1 MPRVS
6 GFRGTWSPNKRPY
19 ITITPDVWVAFQQE
33 TSVIWCGECKREVN
47 FNDYITGIS
56 TEASVDSPP
65 GSATINLSI
74 PDTDVNDFFVDGQ
87 LIIIPMMEVE
97 IYAKGYFLVGGF
109 PQYYRIFWGLVSSV
123 SKSWSGGTTSV
134 TINCKDIL
142 RWWELTNVTI
152 NPAFIDP
159 FGSSAGG
166 YQLWGNQFAGQNPYT
181 VIIALAKESMGD
193 FSLTTGS
200 FTSYLPERGP
210 ERQIIASYAKDI
222 MAYWQLKF
230 SNIWN
235 SLVLYGTS
243 GQMYTLTGIGG
254 TSLSPSAIASSIF
267 KSEAEALSL
276 NQATNAFKIQP
287 HEIATFKKELS
298 KAGDVEFF
306 QTDNQTKLTVAL
318 QSRDQAGY
326 EFYCDTTG
334 DIIFKPPFYN
344 LNVMPNK
351 PISWVQDFE
360 VIDDSVTDSEQEV
373 YTHITSSGNA
383 FGGTT
388 DWGLNDEITTPRTGA
403 FDFHLL
409 RRYGWRRLDYQ
420 CEWAGNPLKLF
431 YHLLDYL
438 DRVNAKRQ
446 NGTVT
451 IPMRPELRMGFPIWF
466 PKYDSFFYVQGIS
479 HNFSV
484 GGQATTT
491 LTLIAKRS
499 KFVAPNNIGQ
509 LKESDIRGVVTKDS
523 TGKSATRPDISYEIS
538 FPDRAGAS
546 ASLGD
551 DSLGYGNPAVIRDP
565 KTGKLLGFPNA
576 VMVYRSTHKGQKLVD
591 IVLSKGMNK
600 GNKGNKNSAG
610 KPDVDFNYN
619 KVNGEII
626 DLLQSEAR
634 DTVLKRLRAHR
645 YEAAMTNAG
654 AYDYAFDT
662 SRVIKELSVLPI
674 DKVSWGTGTDGNKKT
689 ITNSPEFEAKSE
701 AQVKAEKIQKI
712 AVDEAKTNLKS
723 AQDDYNKKQKIADDY
738 MAKKYGKNPPKGGPT
753 EEDNIT
759 LSDSFSAN
767 SKLTFAKAQLADE
780 EKIFSALKSSAN
792 PEVLPDLDM
801 LVRPVSDEFGFEVIG
816 HYRYGRGAFIDRGQL
831 KVINPDTSAISNQL
845 NIQFASTSGLL
856 TDTSKPGDGLSPSA
870 ISFSEAFEKMQP
882 DDYITGA
889 SFTGSRLGVDPLN
902 FNANINV
909 TSQQTY
915 TNLVNANKGTGVY
928 VEADAT
934 RRAITLGEL
943 KPTISFD
950 GLSNA
955 STDCACQLG
964 KTNWLTILPLS
975 VVKTVLGEGSFSST
989 TTEKSSKEKALQII
1003 AEADAMKALFDDGF
1017 TNKKKATITDKVLLE
1032 IQIKYVSESNKK
1044 EKELIDKVKNKKLT
1058 QVQADKELSDFERTK
1073 GLEMKQEID
1082 NFVNSRLA
1090 AFEPGDSNL
1099 YGKLEVSVNNN
1110 KFTLAGFFSSLS
1122 EYLSSQFT
1130 RNYEQNKLRE
1140 DIYTATGRNLV
1151 DQIPDIPS
1159 NVAPEPD
1166 NALAMRAS
1174 LGDPDALAAL
1184 QNNANFDFG
1193 LSKDAMKKFNAKFKD
1208 QPVDNTTSLADINA
1222 NYGKTNSASSIGPA
1236 QQFQPL
1242 TGPSFSSIINPTE
1255 FAKAKP
1261 DTFKDRSKG
1270 P

>member
-1 MPRVS
+1 MPRIS

-19 ITITPDVWVAFQQE
+19 ITVTPDVWVAFQGE
-33 TSVIWCGECKREVN
+33 TSVIGCGECRREVN

-97 IYAKGYFLVGGF
+97 IYAKGYFLVGGY

-134 TINCKDIL
+134 TISCKDIL
-142 RWWELTNVTI
+142 RWWELTNITI

-166 YQLWGNQFAGQNPYT
+166 YQLWGNQFAGMNPYT

-210 ERQIIASYAKDI
+210 ERQVIASYAKDI

-254 TSLSPSAIASSIF
+254 TSLSPNAIAEQIF
-267 KSEAEALSL
+267 KSEITALNL

-287 HEIATFKKELS
+287 HEIATFKKELA
-298 KAGDVEFF
+298 KAGNVEFF
-306 QTDNQTKLTVAL
+306 QTENQTKLTVAL

-351 PISWVQDFE
+351 PISWIQDFE
-360 VIDDSVTDSEQEV
+360 IIDDSVTDSEQEV

-383 FGGTT
+383 FGGVM

-420 CEWAGNPLKLF
+420 CEWAGDPLKLF
-431 YHLLDYL
+431 YHLLDWL

-466 PKYDSFFYVQGIS
+466 PRYDSFFYVQGIS
-479 HNFSV
+479 HNYSV

-499 KFVAPNNIGQ
+499 KFVAPDNIGQ
-509 LKESDIRGVVTKDS
+509 LKESGIRGAVMEDKAD
-523 TGKSATRPDISYEIS
+523 KNKKKTRTEISYEIS

-551 DSLGYGNPAVIRDP
+551 DSQGYGKPAVIRDP
-565 KTGKLLGFPNA
+565 KTGKLLGYPNA

-591 IVLSKGMNK
+591 IALSKGMNK

-610 KPDVDFNYN
+610 KPDVDFTYN
-619 KVNGEII
+619 KVNSEII

-634 DTVLKRLRAHR
+634 DQILAKLRAHR
-645 YEAAMTNAG
+645 YEAVMTNAG

-662 SRVIKELSVLPI
+662 SRVIKELSVLPV
-674 DKVSWGTGTDGNKKT
+674 DKVTWGAGTDGEK
-689 ITNSPEFEAKSE
+689 IVTNGPEFKKKLDT
-701 AQVKAEKIQKI
+701 QTKAEKIQKSV
-712 AVDEAKTNLKS
+712 VDKTQTNLKS
-723 AQDDYNKKQKIADDY
+723 AKDAYAKAQKTFDDYK
-738 MAKKYGKNPPKGGPT
+738 AKKYGKKGVPSPDS
-753 EEDNIT
+753 EDDIAY
-759 LSDSFSAN
+759 SFVAD
-767 SKLTFAKAQLADE
+767 AKAKLAFAQGESDRANAE
-780 EKIFSALKSSAN
+780 LSKIQSNKPQN
-792 PEVLPDLDM
+792 VPDLDM
-801 LVRPVSDEFGFEVIG
+801 LVRPISDEFGFEVIG
-816 HYRYGRGAFIDRGQL
+816 HYRYGRGVFIDRGQL
-831 KVINPDTSAISNQL
+831 KVVNPDTQAISNQL

-870 ISFSEAFEKMQP
+870 ISFSEAFERMQP
-882 DDYITGA
+882 DDYMTGA
-889 SFTGSRLGVDPLN
+889 SFTGSRIGISPLN
-902 FNANINV
+902 FDANINV

-915 TNLVNANKGTGVY
+915 TNLINANKGTGVY

-943 KPTISFD
+943 KPSVSID
-950 GLSNA
+950 GLSSA
-955 STDCACQLG
+955 VSDCACQLG
-964 KTNWLTILPLS
+964 KTNWLTLLPLS
-975 VVKTVLGEGSFSST
+975 VVKKVMGFDSFSST
-989 TTEKSSKEKALQII
+989 TTEKSSKEKALQILAEVDEKKKTYGLSAWSSKKGTVTNQIIDEIETKYDKARENKI
-1003 AEADAMKALFDDGF
+1003 AELI
-1017 TNKKKATITDKVLLE
+1017 KKKL
-1032 IQIKYVSESNKK
+1032 NG
-1044 EKELIDKVKNKKLT
+1044 ELFE
-1058 QVQADKELSDFERTK
+1058 KELSDFDRVQELAK
-1073 GLEMKQEID
+1073 KKEID
-1082 NFVNSRLA
+1082 DFVNSRLS
-1090 AFEPGDSNL
+1090 AFEPGESNL
-1099 YGKLEVSVNNN
+1099 YGKLEVSVRN
-1110 KFTLAGFFSSLS
+1110 KFTVSGFFDALN
-1122 EYLSSQFT
+1122 EYLSGKFKKE
-1130 RNYEQNKLRE
+1130 YEQNKLRE

-1151 DQIPDIPS
+1151 DITPDVPS

-1174 LGDPDALAAL
+1174 LGDPDAIEAL
-1184 QNNANFDFG
+1184 KNNANFNFG
-1193 LSKDAMKKFNAKFKD
+1193 LSNDAMKNFNAKFKD
-1208 QPVDNTTSLADINA
+1208 QPVNKNTP
-1222 NYGKTNSASSIGPA
+1222 SSTITGSGQP
-1236 QQFQPL
+1236 FQPL
-1242 TGPSFSSIINPTE
+1242 TGPSFSSIINPTD